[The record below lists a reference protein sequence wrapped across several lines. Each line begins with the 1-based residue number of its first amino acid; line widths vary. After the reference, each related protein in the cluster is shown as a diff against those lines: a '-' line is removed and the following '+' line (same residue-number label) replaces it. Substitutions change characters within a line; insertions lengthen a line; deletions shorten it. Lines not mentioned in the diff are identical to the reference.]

1 MKLQGQ
7 VSMIHAK
14 SKWLSL
20 LQLKELLAER
30 SRVSLRE
37 MNPA

>member
-1 MKLQGQ
+1 
-7 VSMIHAK
+7 MIHAK

-30 SRVSLRE
+30 NRTANQ
-37 MNPA
+37 MTPA